1 MHQRL
6 LILFPV
12 ASQREQT
19 IAHTTHIRTTVYGR
33 GRGIRRPVGV
43 RCCACD
49 MTNIIN
55 HVHAHLAGL
64 GVVGWVSVCYVECS
78 DTIGPVGREESTV
91 TA

>member
-1 MHQRL
+1 MHQRRL
-6 LILFPV
+6 TLPILFP
-12 ASQREQT
+12 QREHT
-19 IAHTTHIRTTVYGR
+19 IAHTTHIRTTVYGC
-33 GRGIRRPVGV
+33 GRGLRRPVGI

-49 MTNIIN
+49 IIN